1 MQTPTILFLGFVLLQ
16 RLAEL
21 VIANIN
27 TRRLLTKG
35 AHEVGADHYPFMV
48 GMHALWLIC
57 LIGWGYDQPVHYGW
71 LAMFG
76 VLQILRV
83 WILGTLGS
91 RWTTRIIILP
101 QPLVRRGP
109 FRFLRHP
116 NYTLVVAEI
125 IAAPMVLGLVWV
137 AALFTVLNAL
147 MLYVRIR
154 AENRALAPL
163 R

>member
-1 MQTPTILFLGFVLLQ
+1 MQTATILFLGFVLLQ

-27 TRRLLTKG
+27 TRRLLARG
-35 AHEVGADHYPFMV
+35 AYEVGADHYPVMV

-57 LIGWGYDQPVHYGW
+57 LIGFGYTQSVHFGW
-71 LAMFG
+71 LALFA
-76 VLQILRV
+76 VLQVLRL

-101 QPLVRRGP
+101 QPLVARGP
-109 FRFLRHP
+109 FRYLRHP

-125 IAAPMVLGLVWV
+125 IVAPMVLGLVWV
-137 AALFTVLNAL
+137 AALFTVLNAM
-147 MLYVRIR
+147 MLWVRIR